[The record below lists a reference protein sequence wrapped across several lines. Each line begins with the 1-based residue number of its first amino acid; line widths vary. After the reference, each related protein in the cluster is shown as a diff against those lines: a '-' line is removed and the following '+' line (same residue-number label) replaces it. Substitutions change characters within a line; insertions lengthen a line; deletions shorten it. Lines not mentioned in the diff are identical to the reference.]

1 MLSLLYLGFL
11 DKIIAKNIQRDFYTL
26 HLLLFWVFLDKI
38 PRYITIKSLFM
49 FEQFCKTLCS
59 NEPYITVEVNPPHGS
74 SINSV
79 LKSIE
84 SVGLQDKITGFSV
97 TDNPLAKLKMSG
109 ILSAIKL
116 QQKFGKPV
124 IATMS
129 MRDKNKL
136 SLQSSLL
143 GANDFDLR
151 CILALTGDPAKF
163 SDQPEV
169 KGVLERDSTLL
180 LSIIYHLNNGVDYSN
195 KVLNPKPKPIYPFAV
210 TNSYAR
216 NMKSLQKRVIKKLD
230 YGARAIITQPVY
242 DLENAKELLEIFDEA
257 KAMSIRDTAKDAQLI
272 LGQFPIVRSRTAN
285 FIDDKVPGISVPK
298 DIIDEMNLAAMD
310 GEYKEQEVGFA
321 LSKRLFDEVMNLHP
335 KVHLMT
341 HNRFNLCSDL
351 IG

>member
-1 MLSLLYLGFL
+1 
-11 DKIIAKNIQRDFYTL
+11 
-26 HLLLFWVFLDKI
+26 
-38 PRYITIKSLFM
+38 M
-49 FEQFCKTLCS
+49 FEKFCDILC
-59 NEPYITVEVNPPHGS
+59 NDKKFITVEINPPHGA
-74 SINSV
+74 SIDGI
-79 LKSIE
+79 IE
-84 SVGLQDKITGFSV
+84 NIRKYNLHEKVTGFSC

-109 ILSAIKL
+109 VLSAIKV
-116 QQKFGKPV
+116 QQTFNKPV

-136 SLQSSLL
+136 SLQSTLL

-195 KVLNPKPKPIYPFAV
+195 KALKPAPKPIYPFAV
-210 TNSYAR
+210 TNATAKDMR
-216 NMKSLQKRVIKKLD
+216 NLQKRMVKKLN

-242 DLENAKELLEIFDEA
+242 DLENAKELLALFEEA
-257 KAMSIRDTAKDAQLI
+257 KEISVRETAKEAHLV
-272 LGQFPIVRSRTAN
+272 LGQFPIVRARTAN

-298 DIIDEMNLAAMD
+298 GIIDEMNLAAMD
-310 GEYKEQEVGFA
+310 GEEKEQEVGFA
-321 LSKRLFDEVMNLHP
+321 LSKRIFDDIMSEHG

-341 HNRFNLCSDL
+341 HNRFDLCSEL

>member
-1 MLSLLYLGFL
+1 
-11 DKIIAKNIQRDFYTL
+11 
-26 HLLLFWVFLDKI
+26 
-38 PRYITIKSLFM
+38 M
-49 FEQFCKTLCS
+49 FEEFCDFLCNKTKRF
-59 NEPYITVEVNPPHGS
+59 ITVEINPPHGA
-74 SINSV
+74 SIQPI
-79 LKSIE
+79 IE
-84 SVGLQDKITGFSV
+84 DIKKYNLQEKVSGFSC

-109 ILSAIKL
+109 VLSAIKV
-116 QQKFGKPV
+116 QQAFGKPV

-136 SLQSSLL
+136 SLQSTLL

-195 KVLNPKPKPIYPFAV
+195 KPLDPAPKPIYPFAV
-210 TNSYAR
+210 SNAHAKDMNSL
-216 NMKSLQKRVIKKLD
+216 KKRMIKKLN

-242 DLENAKELLEIFDEA
+242 DVDNARELLALFEEAKEA
-257 KAMSIRDTAKDAQLI
+257 SIRETAKEAQLV
-272 LGQFPIVRSRTAN
+272 LGQFPIVRARTAN

-298 DIIDEMNLAAMD
+298 SIIDEMNLAAMD
-310 GEYKEQEVGFA
+310 GEAKEQEVGFA
-321 LSKRLFDEVMNLHP
+321 LSKAIFDEMMDLHG

-341 HNRFNLCSDL
+341 HNRFDLCSAL
-351 IG
+351 IGE

>member
-1 MLSLLYLGFL
+1 
-11 DKIIAKNIQRDFYTL
+11 
-26 HLLLFWVFLDKI
+26 
-38 PRYITIKSLFM
+38 M
-49 FEQFCKTLCS
+49 FEKFCDILC
-59 NEPYITVEVNPPHGS
+59 NDKKFITVEINPPHGA
-74 SINSV
+74 SIDG
-79 LKSIE
+79 LIE
-84 SVGLQDKITGFSV
+84 DIKKYKLHEKVTGFSC

-109 ILSAIKL
+109 VLSAIKV
-116 QQKFGKPV
+116 QQTFNKPV

-136 SLQSSLL
+136 SLQSTLL

-195 KVLNPKPKPIYPFAV
+195 KALNPAPKAIYPFAV
-210 TNSYAR
+210 SNSYAR
-216 NMKSLQKRVIKKLD
+216 NMKSLQKRIVKKLD

-242 DLENAKELLEIFDEA
+242 DMENAKELLELFEEA
-257 KAMSIRDTAKDAQLI
+257 KTMSVRDTAKDAHLI
-272 LGQFPIVRSRTAN
+272 LGQFPIVRARTAN

-298 DIIDEMNLAAMD
+298 PIIDEMNLAAMD
-310 GEYKEQEVGFA
+310 GEDREQEVGFA
-321 LSKRLFDEVMNLHP
+321 LSKRIFDDVMKEHG

-341 HNRFNLCSDL
+341 HNRFDLCSEL

>member
-1 MLSLLYLGFL
+1 
-11 DKIIAKNIQRDFYTL
+11 
-26 HLLLFWVFLDKI
+26 
-38 PRYITIKSLFM
+38 M
-49 FEQFCKTLCS
+49 FETFCDFLCDKTKKF
-59 NEPYITVEVNPPHGS
+59 ITVEVNPPHGA
-74 SINSV
+74 SI
-79 LKSIE
+79 
-84 SVGLQDKITGFSV
+84 DKIIEDIRKHKLHEKVNGFSC

-109 ILSAIKL
+109 VLSAIKL
-116 QQKFGKPV
+116 QQTFNKPV

-136 SLQSSLL
+136 SLQSTLL

-151 CILALTGDPAKF
+151 CILALTGDPAKY

-195 KVLNPKPKPIYPFAV
+195 KALTPAPKPIYPFAV
-210 TNSYAR
+210 SNSYAR
-216 NMKSLQKRVIKKLD
+216 NMKSLQKRMVKKLD

-242 DLENAKELLEIFDEA
+242 DLENAKELLALFEEA
-257 KAMSIRDTAKDAQLI
+257 KEMSVRDTAKEAHLV
-272 LGQFPIVRSRTAN
+272 LGQFPIVRARTAN

-298 DIIDEMNLAAMD
+298 KIIDEMNLAAMD
-310 GEYKEQEVGFA
+310 GEAKEQEIGFA
-321 LSKRLFDEVMNLHP
+321 LSKRIFDDVMNAHG

-341 HNRFNLCSDL
+341 HNRFDLCSEL

>member
-1 MLSLLYLGFL
+1 
-11 DKIIAKNIQRDFYTL
+11 
-26 HLLLFWVFLDKI
+26 
-38 PRYITIKSLFM
+38 M
-49 FEQFCKTLCS
+49 FEKFCDVLCL
-59 NEPYITVEVNPPHGS
+59 EKRFITVEINPPHGA
-74 SINSV
+74 SIDGV
-79 LKSIE
+79 IE
-84 SVGLQDKITGFSV
+84 DIKKYNLQDKVTGFSC

-109 ILSAIKL
+109 VLSAIKI
-116 QQKFGKPV
+116 QQEFGKPV

-136 SLQSSLL
+136 SLQSTLL

-163 SDQPEV
+163 SDQPDV

-180 LSIIYHLNNGVDYSN
+180 LSIIHHLNKGVDYSN
-195 KVLNPKPKPIYPFAV
+195 KALKPAPKPIYPFAV
-210 TNSYAR
+210 TNSTAKDM
-216 NMKSLQKRVIKKLD
+216 NSLKKRMVKKLN

-242 DLENAKELLEIFDEA
+242 DVDNAKELLALFEEA
-257 KAMSIRDTAKDAQLI
+257 KKLSIRDTAKEAHLV
-272 LGQFPIVRSRTAN
+272 LGQFPIVRARTAN

-310 GEYKEQEVGFA
+310 GEEKEQEVGFY
-321 LSKRLFDEVMNLHP
+321 LSKCIFDQMMDLHG

-341 HNRFNLCSDL
+341 HNRFDLCSEL

>member
-1 MLSLLYLGFL
+1 
-11 DKIIAKNIQRDFYTL
+11 
-26 HLLLFWVFLDKI
+26 
-38 PRYITIKSLFM
+38 M
-49 FEQFCKTLCS
+49 FEKFCDFLCTQT
-59 NEPYITVEVNPPHGS
+59 EKFITVEVNPPHGAS
-74 SINSV
+74 LDAIIAD
-79 LKSIE
+79 IE
-84 SVGLQDKITGFSV
+84 KHKLHEKVSGFSC

-109 ILSAIKL
+109 VLSAIKL
-116 QQKFGKPV
+116 QQTFDKPV

-136 SLQSSLL
+136 SLQSTLL

-151 CILALTGDPAKF
+151 CILALTGDPAKY

-195 KVLNPKPKPIYPFAV
+195 KALHPSPKPIYPFAV
-210 TNSYAR
+210 SNAYAKD
-216 NMKSLQKRVIKKLD
+216 MKKLQKRMVKKLN

-242 DLENAKELLEIFDEA
+242 DMKNAQELLALFEEAKEISVRE
-257 KAMSIRDTAKDAQLI
+257 TAKEAQLV
-272 LGQFPIVRSRTAN
+272 LGQFPIVRARTAN

-298 DIIDEMNLAAMD
+298 AIIDEMNLAAMD
-310 GEYKEQEVGFA
+310 GEEKEQEIGFA
-321 LSKRLFDEVMNLHP
+321 LSKTLFDDVMKFHG

-341 HNRFNLCSDL
+341 HNRFDLCSDL

>member
-1 MLSLLYLGFL
+1 
-11 DKIIAKNIQRDFYTL
+11 
-26 HLLLFWVFLDKI
+26 
-38 PRYITIKSLFM
+38 M
-49 FEQFCKTLCS
+49 FEKFCDTLC
-59 NEPYITVEVNPPHGS
+59 NNKKFITVEVNPPHGAS
-74 SINSV
+74 MDGI
-79 LKSIE
+79 IE
-84 SVGLQDKITGFSV
+84 EIKKNKLHEKVTGFSC

-109 ILSAIKL
+109 VLSAIKL
-116 QQKFGKPV
+116 QQTFGKPV

-136 SLQSSLL
+136 SLQSTLL

-195 KVLNPKPKPIYPFAV
+195 KSLNPPPKPIYPFAV
-210 TNSYAR
+210 SNSYAR
-216 NMKSLQKRVIKKLD
+216 NMKGLQKRIVKKLD
-230 YGARAIITQPVY
+230 YGARAIFTQPVY
-242 DLENAKELLEIFDEA
+242 DMENAKELLELFEEA
-257 KAMSIRDTAKDAQLI
+257 KEMSVRDTAKEAHLI
-272 LGQFPIVRSRTAN
+272 LGQFPIVRARTAN

-310 GEYKEQEVGFA
+310 SEEKQQEVGFA
-321 LSKRLFDEVMNLHP
+321 LSKRIFDDMMKAHG

-341 HNRFNLCSDL
+341 HNRFDLCSEL

>member
-1 MLSLLYLGFL
+1 
-11 DKIIAKNIQRDFYTL
+11 
-26 HLLLFWVFLDKI
+26 
-38 PRYITIKSLFM
+38 M
-49 FEQFCKTLCS
+49 FEKFCDILC
-59 NEPYITVEVNPPHGS
+59 NDKKFITVEINPPHGA
-74 SINSV
+74 SIDGI
-79 LKSIE
+79 IE
-84 SVGLQDKITGFSV
+84 NIKKHNLHEKVTGFSC

-109 ILSAIKL
+109 VLSAIKI
-116 QQKFGKPV
+116 QQTFNKPV

-136 SLQSSLL
+136 SLQSTLL

-195 KVLNPKPKPIYPFAV
+195 KALKPAPKPIYPFAV
-210 TNSYAR
+210 TNATAKDMR
-216 NMKSLQKRVIKKLD
+216 NLQKRMVKKLN

-242 DLENAKELLEIFDEA
+242 DLENAKELLVLFEEA
-257 KAMSIRDTAKDAQLI
+257 KEMSVRETAKEAHLI
-272 LGQFPIVRSRTAN
+272 LGQFPIVRARTAN

-298 DIIDEMNLAAMD
+298 EIIDEMNLAAMD
-310 GEYKEQEVGFA
+310 GEKKEQEVGFG
-321 LSKRLFDEVMNLHP
+321 LSKRIFDEIMDLHG

-341 HNRFNLCSDL
+341 HNRFDLCSEL
-351 IG
+351 IGQSDTAKRITTK